1 VHLLGVV
8 ISTCVMVPQV
18 GDQTHHPVAEHP
30 EQAGVEAVAS
40 LKLDAAAGG
49 EGMRKM
55 LRDDKIN

>member
-1 VHLLGVV
+1 
-8 ISTCVMVPQV
+8 MVPQV